1 MSVLVNDI
9 PTFNEFYSALQR
21 CDDMTYFP
29 WESIMVINGNIYTG
43 NKFNGYEL
51 EMLEAANIGTADAEI
66 AEIILSLYSYGDIKR
81 KFIGVRTMEKLI
93 GMFGA
98 DKILEIYN
106 EMKKSDGNI

>member
-9 PTFNEFYSALQR
+9 PTFNEFYNTLKKCVNMEHLPR
-21 CDDMTYFP
+21 TNP
-29 WESIMVINGNIYTG
+29 KVIDGNIYTG
-43 NKFNGYEL
+43 NMFKGYEL
-51 EMLEAANIGTADAEI
+51 EMLEVVDYGSADM
-66 AEIILSLYSYGDIKR
+66 EIILSLYSYEDIKR
-81 KFIGVRTMEKLI
+81 KFIRVCMMEKLI

>member
-9 PTFNEFYSALQR
+9 PTFNEFYSVLQR
-21 CDDMTYFP
+21 CDDMAYYP
-29 WESIMVINGNIYTG
+29 WKSIMVIDGNIYTG
-43 NKFNGYEL
+43 DMFNGYEL
-51 EMLEAANIGTADAEI
+51 EMLEVANIGSAD

-81 KFIGVRTMEKLI
+81 KFVSVRMMEKLI

-106 EMKKSDGNI
+106 EMKESNGNI

>member
-9 PTFNEFYSALQR
+9 PSFNEFYSALQR
-21 CDDMTYFP
+21 CDDMAYFP
-29 WESIMVINGNIYTG
+29 LKSIMVIDGNIYTG
-43 NKFNGYEL
+43 DRFNGYEL
-51 EMLEAANIGTADAEI
+51 EMLEATNIGTAEGVI
-66 AEIILSLYSYGDIKR
+66 AEIILSLYSYEDIKR
-81 KFIGVRTMEKLI
+81 KFIRVCMMEKLI

>member
-29 WESIMVINGNIYTG
+29 WESIMVIDGNIYTS
-43 NKFNGYEL
+43 NMFKGYEL
-51 EMLEAANIGTADAEI
+51 EMLEVADYGSADMG
-66 AEIILSLYSYGDIKR
+66 IILSLYSYGDIKR
-81 KFIGVRTMEKLI
+81 KFIGICTMEKLI

-106 EMKKSDGNI
+106 KMKESNGDI